1 MEYHAIGVGDDDF
14 SLGKDFLVHLAKSS
28 SIPFLSSNVKDEETK
43 KLLFHRHLLKEI
55 NGLKIGIFSLL
66 SSDVFLGPSDSRTK
80 GLVFEDP
87 FKTAQEIVREIGPQ
101 VDLLILLSHLG
112 YQKDVEMAQKIDG
125 IHLIL
130 GGHTGVDLVNPPIIK
145 NTIILQNSSKGM
157 YGRKLNLSYL
167 NKDASFYNETIR
179 EVYQRN
185 LEKYQRQLE
194 TKTASEAERNQ
205 WEKAI
210 KNIKEI
216 LDQLPKK
223 NAFRI
228 TSLPLSDQFKDDPE
242 IRRMTEEYKS
252 KFPEKIEPPSHDSR
266 GTYKPRL

>member
-1 MEYHAIGVGDDDF
+1 MNYNAIGVGDDDF
-14 SLGKDFLVHLAKSS
+14 SLGKEFLTRLAKSS

-43 KLLFHRHLLKEI
+43 KLLFNRHLLMEV

-66 SSDVFLGPSDSRTK
+66 SPDVFLGPSDPRKK

-87 FKTAQEIVREIGPQ
+87 FKTAQQIVREIGPQ

-112 YQKDVEMAQKIDG
+112 YHKDVEMAQKIEG
-125 IHLIL
+125 IHLIV
-130 GGHTGVDLVNPPIIK
+130 GSHTGVDLVNPPIIK
-145 NTIILQNSSKGM
+145 NTLIFQNSSRGM
-157 YGRKLNLSYL
+157 YARKLNISYI
-167 NKDASFYNETIR
+167 NKDAPFYNEKTR

-205 WEKAI
+205 WEKAVE
-210 KNIKEI
+210 NIKEI
-216 LDQLPKK
+216 LNQLPKK

-228 TSLPLSDQFKDDPE
+228 TSLPLSEQFKDDPE
-242 IRRMTEEYKS
+242 IRKMIEGYKS
-252 KFPEKIEPPSHDSR
+252 KFPEKIEPPSHDSL
-266 GTYKPRL
+266 GTYRPRL